1 VSEILLAID
10 VGNTNTVFAA
20 FDGPTLLADWRLS
33 TQSHRT
39 ADEWAV
45 QLLGLCT
52 QRGLA
57 SREIGAVVLASV
69 VPDLTPAMVDLAARY
84 LGHDALVVS
93 HEIDTGVA
101 IRYDR
106 PGEVGAD
113 RLCDAVAAR
122 ALYGAPAVVID
133 FGTATTFNAISAA
146 GDYLGGAIAPGI
158 GIAVDA
164 LFEHAARLAHVELR
178 RPPRA
183 IGANTEHA
191 LQSGIILGYAGMVE
205 AMTRHFKREL
215 GGHACVIA
223 TGGLAPLMAGQT
235 AAIDVVDPLLTLHGL
250 RLIYARHRGGAGDAQ
265 HAP

>member
-10 VGNTNTVFAA
+10 VGNSNTVFAA

-33 TQSHRT
+33 TRPHRT

-45 QLLGLCT
+45 QLLGLCV

-57 SREIGAVVLASV
+57 PRDIGAVVLASV

-93 HEIDTGVA
+93 HEIETGVS

-122 ALYGAPAVVID
+122 ELYSAPAVVID
-133 FGTATTFNAISAA
+133 FGTATTFNAIAA
-146 GDYLGGAIAPGI
+146 DGAYLGGAIAPGI

-164 LFEHAARLAHVELR
+164 LFEHAARLARVELR

-205 AMTRHFKREL
+205 AMTRHFKAEL

-223 TGGLAPLMAGQT
+223 TGGLAPLLAGQT
-235 AAIDVVDPLLTLHGL
+235 TAIDVVDPLLTLHGL
-250 RLIYARHRGGAGDAQ
+250 RLIHARHRGGTGDAQ
-265 HAP
+265 RDP